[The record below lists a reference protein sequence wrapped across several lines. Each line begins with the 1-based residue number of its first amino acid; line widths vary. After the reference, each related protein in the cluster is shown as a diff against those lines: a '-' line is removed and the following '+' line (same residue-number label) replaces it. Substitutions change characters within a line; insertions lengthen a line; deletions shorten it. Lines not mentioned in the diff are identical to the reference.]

1 MKSTA
6 NQLKVYSE
14 MYRRELMDNV
24 VPFWLKHSL
33 DRKYGGYLHCLERDG
48 TPYDTDKFSWMQGRE
63 LWTWAVLYND
73 VAPRQE
79 YLDAARVGA
88 EFLRAHAWDE
98 NGRMP
103 FAMERDGTPF
113 IKPRGIF
120 AESFLAIGMAAYARA
135 LLTTGSGEG
144 WAEEMSRQ
152 AYDLYLRLADL
163 PQTHDGSTYAGVR
176 PVLSH
181 GISFIK
187 VAMSQELRR
196 YYEDD
201 RFEKVIDEAVDTIM
215 GKHVRPESE
224 ALFEYVT
231 LAGEAIPGPMGRLLI
246 PGHAVESMVFVLR
259 EAARR
264 DNRSLIERACDVI
277 LWSLEAGWDEEYG
290 GILYFVD
297 AERAQN
303 RKLEGDMKLWW
314 VHTEAMVA
322 TLLAYRL
329 TGEPVFWEW
338 FERVHAWAW
347 ERFRDPQYGEWY
359 GYLRRDGQVSLSLK
373 GSIWKGFF
381 HLPRALMQ
389 LRALSCLEGGAAPLS
404 MEDVEGIL

>member
-1 MKSTA
+1 
-6 NQLKVYSE
+6 
-14 MYRRELMDNV
+14 
-24 VPFWLKHSL
+24 
-33 DRKYGGYLHCLERDG
+33 
-48 TPYDTDKFSWMQGRE
+48 
-63 LWTWAVLYND
+63 
-73 VAPRQE
+73 
-79 YLDAARVGA
+79 
-88 EFLRAHAWDE
+88 
-98 NGRMP
+98 
-103 FAMERDGTPF
+103 
-113 IKPRGIF
+113 
-120 AESFLAIGMAAYARA
+120 
-135 LLTTGSGEG
+135 
-144 WAEEMSRQ
+144 
-152 AYDLYLRLADL
+152 
-163 PQTHDGSTYAGVR
+163 
-176 PVLSH
+176 
-181 GISFIK
+181 
-187 VAMSQELRR
+187 
-196 YYEDD
+196 
-201 RFEKVIDEAVDTIM
+201 
-215 GKHVRPESE
+215 
-224 ALFEYVT
+224 
-231 LAGEAIPGPMGRLLI
+231 
-246 PGHAVESMVFVLR
+246 MVFVLR

-359 GYLRRDGQVSLSLK
+359 GYLRRDGQVSLFLK